1 MREFSS
7 SENVFVRKSKSNRRC
22 IYAVFFL
29 TAAIGIGIG
38 IAIGRLAMCP
48 DRKEEPKVN
57 GIFLPG
63 INEAIIKDGDPAIGD
78 ELIRTINSENIEKY
92 LRNLTEEPHL
102 AGTPAD
108 EKQAKELRDF
118 WLSVGLDHVTITPYR
133 VLLSYP
139 EERDPN
145 VVELLS
151 SNGTVLYTSPLTEKI
166 INPEENKTRV
176 VPPFNA
182 YSAPGDVK
190 GDLVYVNYG
199 RVDDYEYL
207 QNTRS
212 INVSGKVVIARYGK
226 IFRGDKVRLAER
238 HGATGIIIFSD
249 PADYTDLNNSRVYD
263 EDWWLPGS
271 GAQRGTVYI
280 GDGDPLTPDYPAIE
294 TAYRFAENASNLEFY
309 LPKIPA
315 HPIGYDIARHIME
328 ALDGEKVPDSWKG
341 GLNVTYKFG
350 GFGASN
356 RSIRIKISTRNKE
369 VTTYNTIGILRGQ
382 VEPDRYVIIGNH
394 RDAWVFGAIDP
405 SSGTAVM
412 MEIARAMGHIKKTKN
427 WRPRRSILFCSW
439 GAEEYGLIGSTEW
452 VEQYTKSLGAR
463 AVGYLN
469 VDIAVQGNATLRGE
483 GTPLLFRITYE
494 AAKRVP
500 NPNDTEISL
509 GRKTVYDTWMHHLP
523 DADKDRPI
531 IKLAGSGS
539 DYTVFRDR
547 LGVPIIDICYTFDSK
562 RFHISSYPLY
572 HSVYETFYAVK
583 HLVDQE
589 FKYHRAVGQIW
600 AEMARN
606 LADTVIIPF
615 NVSDYSR
622 TLQKLTETLLKEY
635 NKTLSANGINT
646 HLLEIAVNNF
656 STDVENFQH
665 SLSTVN
671 KNDPLAVRM
680 VNDQLMNLDRAFMDP
695 AGLPGRRLKRHI
707 LFAPSSVNIYA
718 GSNFPGLIDGLF
730 EIDKSPNKTER
741 WEIVKHHYSVILF
754 AIQSAASTLRDV
766 THFMYSY

>member
-7 SENVFVRKSKSNRRC
+7 SEKVFVRKSKSNRRC
-22 IYAVFFL
+22 IYAVIFL

-38 IAIGRLAMCP
+38 IVIGRLAMCP

-63 INEAIIKDGDPAIGD
+63 INEALIKDGDPAIGD

-118 WLSVGLDHVTITPYR
+118 WQSVGLDHVTITPYR

-139 EERDPN
+139 EEGDPN

-151 SNGTVLYTSPLTEKI
+151 SNGTVLYSSPLTEKI
-166 INPEENKTRV
+166 INPEENKTGV

-182 YSAPGDVK
+182 YSAPGNVT

-199 RVDDYEYL
+199 RVDDYQYL
-207 QNTRS
+207 QNNKS

-226 IFRGDKVRLAER
+226 IFRGDKVHLAEK

-294 TAYRFAENASNLEFY
+294 TAYRFAENASDLEFY

-328 ALDGEKVPDSWKG
+328 SLDGTDVPESWKG
-341 GLNVTYKFG
+341 GLNITYRFG
-350 GFGASN
+350 GSGTN
-356 RSIRIKISTRNKE
+356 NMKIRIKISTRNKE
-369 VTTYNTIGILRGQ
+369 VTTYNTIGIIRGQ

-394 RDAWVFGAIDP
+394 RDAWVFGALDP

-412 MEIARAMGHIKKTKN
+412 MEIARAMGEIKKTKN

-439 GAEEYGLIGSTEW
+439 GAEEYGLVGSTEW
-452 VEQYTKSLGAR
+452 IEHYTKSLGAR
-463 AVGYLN
+463 VVGYLN
-469 VDIAVQGNATLRGE
+469 VDIAVQGNATLRAL
-483 GTPLLFRITYE
+483 GTPLLFNITYE

-509 GRKTVYDTWMHHLP
+509 GRKTVYDTWMHYLP
-523 DADKDRPI
+523 DENKDRPKI
-531 IKLAGSGS
+531 DLPGSGS
-539 DYTVFRDR
+539 DYAGFRDR
-547 LGVPIIDICYTFDSK
+547 LGVPIVDLRYTYDSK

-583 HLVDQE
+583 NLIDQG
-589 FKYHRAVGQIW
+589 FKYHRAIGQIW

-622 TLQKLTETLLKEY
+622 TLEELTQTLLQDY
-635 NKTLSANGINT
+635 NKTLSDNGINT
-646 HLLEIAVNNF
+646 YLLEIAVQNF
-656 STDVENFQH
+656 TTEVKEFQQNINI
-665 SLSTVN
+665 VN
-671 KNDPLAVRM
+671 RNDPLAVRM
-680 VNDQLMNLDRAFMDP
+680 INDQLMNLDRAFLDP

-707 LFAPSSVNIYA
+707 LLAESSVDNYA
-718 GSNFPGLIDGLF
+718 GSSFPGLTDGLF
-730 EIDKSPNKTER
+730 EIDKATNKAER

-754 AIQSAASTLRDV
+754 TIQSAASTLRDV

>member
-1 MREFSS
+1 MHEFPLAD
-7 SENVFVRKSKSNRRC
+7 NVSRKMYADNKIC
-22 IYAVFFL
+22 IIVVL
-29 TAAIGIGIG
+29 LSTAAIGIGIG
-38 IAIGRLAMCP
+38 IAIGRLAICP
-48 DRKEEPKVN
+48 DRNEEPKPD
-57 GIFLPG
+57 GIFLSG
-63 INEAIIKDGDPAIGD
+63 ITEALIKDGDPAIGD
-78 ELIRTINSENIEKY
+78 ELIRAINSENIEKY
-92 LRNLTEEPHL
+92 LRHLTEEPHL

-118 WLSVGLDHVTITPYR
+118 WLRVGLDHVTITPYR

-139 EERDPN
+139 EQRDPN
-145 VVELLS
+145 FVELLS
-151 SNGTVLYTSPLTEKI
+151 SNGTVLYTSPLTEQI
-166 INPEENKTRV
+166 INPEENKTGV

-182 YSAPGDVK
+182 YSATGDV
-190 GDLVYVNYG
+190 
-199 RVDDYEYL
+199 
-207 QNTRS
+207 
-212 INVSGKVVIARYGK
+212 
-226 IFRGDKVRLAER
+226 KVRLAER

-249 PADYTDLNNSRVYD
+249 PADFTDRNNSRVYD

-271 GAQRGTVYI
+271 GAQRGNVYI

-328 ALDGEKVPDSWKG
+328 TLDGREVPDNWKG

-369 VTTYNTIGILRGQ
+369 VMTYNTIGILRGQ

-469 VDIAVQGNATLRGE
+469 VDNAVKGNSTLRGE
-483 GTPLLFRITYE
+483 GTPLLFHITYE

-531 IKLAGSGS
+531 IELAGSGS
-539 DYTVFRDR
+539 DYSVFRDR
-547 LGVPIIDICYTFDSK
+547 LGVPIVDICYTYDRK
-562 RFHISSYPLY
+562 RFPISSYPLY

-589 FKYHRAVGQIW
+589 FKYHRALGQIW
-600 AEMARN
+600 VEMARN
-606 LADTVIIPF
+606 LADSVIIPF
-615 NVSDYSR
+615 NVSDYSL
-622 TLQKLTETLLKEY
+622 TLRKLTKTLLKEY

-646 HLLEIAVNNF
+646 YLLETAVHNF
-656 STDVENFQH
+656 YTEVESFQH

-707 LFAPSSVNIYA
+707 MFAPSSVNTYA

-730 EIDKSPNKTER
+730 EIEKSPNKTER
-741 WEIVKHHYSVILF
+741 WETVKHHYSVILF
-754 AIQSAASTLRDV
+754 TIQSAASTLRDV

>member
-1 MREFSS
+1 MYSK
-7 SENVFVRKSKSNRRC
+7 KSAANRRC
-22 IYAVFFL
+22 ICAVFLL

-48 DRKEEPKVN
+48 GRKEEPKAD

-63 INEAIIKDGDPAIGD
+63 ITEALIKDGDPAIGD
-78 ELIRTINSENIEKY
+78 ELIRAISSENIEKY

-102 AGTPAD
+102 AGTLAD

-118 WLSVGLDHVTITPYR
+118 WLNVGLDHVTITPYR

-139 EERDPN
+139 QVGDPN
-145 VVELLS
+145 FVELLTT
-151 SNGTVLYTSPLTEKI
+151 NGTVLYKSSLTEKI
-166 INPEENKTRV
+166 INPEENKTGV

-182 YSAPGDVK
+182 FSAPGDVK

-199 RVDDYEYL
+199 RVEDYDYL
-207 QNTRS
+207 QKNRS

-226 IFRGDKVRLAER
+226 IFRGDKVHLAEK
-238 HGATGIIIFSD
+238 HGAKGIIIFSD

-328 ALDGEKVPDSWKG
+328 ALDGEEVPHNWKG

-356 RSIRIKISTRNKE
+356 RTIRIKISTRNKE
-369 VTTYNTIGILRGQ
+369 VMTYNTIGILRGQ
-382 VEPDRYVIIGNH
+382 IEPDRYVILGNH

-412 MEIARAMGHIKKTKN
+412 MEIARAMGQIKKTKN

-452 VEQYTKSLGAR
+452 IEQYAKSLGAR
-463 AVGYLN
+463 VVGYLN
-469 VDIAVQGNATLRGE
+469 VDNAVKGNATLRGE
-483 GTPLLFRITYE
+483 GTPLLFHITYE

-500 NPNDTEISL
+500 NPNETEISL
-509 GRKTVYDTWMHHLP
+509 GRKTVYDTWMHYLP
-523 DADKDRPI
+523 NEDKDRPI
-531 IKLAGSGS
+531 IDLPGSGS
-539 DYTVFRDR
+539 DYASFRDR
-547 LGVPIIDICYTFDSK
+547 IGVPIVDICYTYDRK

-583 HLVDQE
+583 HLMDQE
-589 FKYHRAVGQIW
+589 FKYHTAVGQIW

-622 TLQKLTETLLKEY
+622 TLQELTQTLLKDY
-635 NKTLSANGINT
+635 NKTLLANGINT
-646 HLLEIAVNNF
+646 HLLVIAVQNF
-656 STDVENFQH
+656 STEVENFQH
-665 SLSTVN
+665 SLITVN

-680 VNDQLMNLDRAFMDP
+680 INDQLMNLDRAFLDP

-707 LFAPSSVNIYA
+707 LLAQSSVNTYA
-718 GSNFPGLIDGLF
+718 GSIFPGLIDGLF
-730 EIDKSPNKTER
+730 EIDKAANKTEK

-754 AIQSAASTLRDV
+754 TIQSAASTLRDV